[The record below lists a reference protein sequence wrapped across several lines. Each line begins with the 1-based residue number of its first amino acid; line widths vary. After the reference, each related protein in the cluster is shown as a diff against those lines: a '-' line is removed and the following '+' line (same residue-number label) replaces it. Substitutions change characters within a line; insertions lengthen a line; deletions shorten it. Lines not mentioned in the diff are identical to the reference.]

1 VKKGTIIIIFIV
13 LFGSIII
20 GCQNGNEELRF
31 TLDNYP
37 KVDGSTVTIPLSEA
51 VASELTGL
59 SIEEVRPYILHNKTH
74 QAYVNLIDKKAD
86 IIFVTSPSEE
96 ELALARE
103 KGVTLE
109 IVPIVSEAFVFLTS
123 TDNSIKGLTLEQIR
137 QIYAGNITN
146 WSEVGGAN
154 APIVAYQRPVNSGS
168 QTGFLDLVMKD
179 LTPMSPPTEKVI
191 AEMGALIDA
200 VATYDNVPDAL
211 GYSYY
216 YFVTDMWGNEDVK
229 LLEVNGVYPNKD
241 TIRTGEYPVTTAYYA
256 VIRADEPEGSSVRQM
271 IDWILSEEGQSL
283 VEEAGYVKIK

>member
-1 VKKGTIIIIFIV
+1 MV
-13 LFGSIII
+13 LFSSVLI
-20 GCQNGNEELRF
+20 GCQNENEKSTF

-51 VASELTGL
+51 IASELTGH

-96 ELALARE
+96 ELALAKE
-103 KGVTLE
+103 KGVALE
-109 IVPIVSEAFVFLTS
+109 VVPIVSEAFVFLTHA
-123 TDNSIKGLTLEQIR
+123 DNPINGLTLEQIR

-146 WSEVGGAN
+146 WSEVGGDN
-154 APIVAYQRPVNSGS
+154 VPIVAYQRPVNSGS

-179 LTPMSPPTEKVI
+179 LTPMDPPTEKVV

-229 LLEVNGVYPNKD
+229 LLEVDGVYPNKD
-241 TIRTGEYPVTTAYYA
+241 TISTGEYPVTTAYYA
-256 VIRADEPEGSSVRQM
+256 VIRADEPENSPVRQM
-271 IDWILSEEGQSL
+271 IDWILSEEGQNL
-283 VEEAGYVKIK
+283 AEEAGYVKVK